1 MPISATCSGC
11 SSKFNAPDHAAGK
24 RAKCP
29 KCGSVITITPPQP
42 LPVPPIKG
50 EIAVR
55 PKQEILEPEWVSPPV
70 RTSKP
75 AEIIV
80 THRTS
85 VAAVPDVPLRL
96 PATPLVKDCP
106 FCGEEIKFAAT
117 KCRFCNEM
125 LDPRLR
131 AQEEAKRSF
140 ERSHVNNNN
149 NFAVANTT
157 VIVRNDPSYR
167 FPHALHLLLTLL
179 TAGVWLPIWIIHYVL
194 HKAFG

>member
-29 KCGSVITITPPQP
+29 KCGFVITISPPQP
-42 LPVPPIKG
+42 LPVPPLKG
-50 EIAVR
+50 EIATR
-55 PKQEILEPEWVSPPV
+55 PRQEVLDPDWANPP
-70 RTSKP
+70 RP
-75 AEIIV
+75 PEIIV
-80 THRTS
+80 THRTAS
-85 VAAVPDVPLRL
+85 MPVADEPLSL
-96 PATPLVKDCP
+96 PATPAVKDCP
-106 FCGEEIKFAAT
+106 FCGEEIKLAAT

-149 NFAVANTT
+149 NSAVANTT
-157 VIVRNDPSYR
+157 VIVRNEPSYR
-167 FPHALHLLLTLL
+167 FPHALHLLLTIL
-179 TAGVWLPIWIIHYVL
+179 TAGVWLPIWIIHYL
-194 HKAFG
+194 MHKVFG